1 MQAAKPQWPADD
13 CYHGCCNGEK
23 PPTSPA
29 VYNARKEGSGSGKK
43 AAAATKSADKV
54 THFFK
59 LRLCSFGA
67 ILYCSSAAILLSTS
81 DVLAITLSIVRL

>member
-29 VYNARKEGSGSGKK
+29 VYSGRKEGSGSGKK

-54 THFFK
+54 THPWK
-59 LRLCSFGA
+59 LHLCSFGA
-67 ILYCSSAAILLSTS
+67 IPNRSSAGSAVMLSTS
-81 DVLAITLSIVRL
+81 DGSETA